1 MSTMTITT
9 HERVVYDTATFERT
23 DIETRRRLSNKTKA
37 MILVDVE
44 APHKILAC
52 NEEWRRLCGFGED
65 AIGQPPS
72 ILQGEMTDMKKAA
85 LFRRELVGSGK
96 AIVTLANYH
105 KNGTVRSCNAM
116 PHVHAPCSN
125 IATAM
130 SSHTLSTLST
140 YLAGVRSS
148 DPWRVHQVREWRT
161 VLSDRG

>member
-1 MSTMTITT
+1 MTITT

-105 KNGTVRSCNAM
+105 KNGTVRSC
-116 PHVHAPCSN
+116 SN